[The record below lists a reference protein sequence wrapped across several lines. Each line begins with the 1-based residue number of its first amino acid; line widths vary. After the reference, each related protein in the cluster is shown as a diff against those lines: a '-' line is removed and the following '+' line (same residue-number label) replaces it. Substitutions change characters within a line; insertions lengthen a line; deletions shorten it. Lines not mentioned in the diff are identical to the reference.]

1 MKSAYE
7 HNATNLLKM
16 LEILQQFPEKME
28 WVSVDDEQ
36 AKEIIEKLA
45 KGIVSLGGLAM
56 MAAEAID
63 CDHDRLSGL
72 NALRLTLF
80 SGIRIVEEYMQ
91 DEIEENDLDADE
103 ISWIIDSDNVAQKHG
118 GLH

>member
-1 MKSAYE
+1 MSLEQKHTAP
-7 HNATNLLKM
+7 NLLNT
-16 LEILQQFPEKME
+16 LAILQQFPENME
-28 WVSVDDEQ
+28 WINVDDEQ

-63 CDHDRLSGL
+63 CDDSRLSGL

-91 DEIEENDLDADE
+91 DEIEENDLVADD
-103 ISWIIDSDNVAQKHG
+103 INWIVHPDNVAQRHG
-118 GLH
+118 RLH

>member
-1 MKSAYE
+1 MSTKHDTQQE
-7 HNATNLLKM
+7 ELLKT
-16 LEILQQFPEKME
+16 LEIFQQFTERMD
-28 WVSVDDEQ
+28 WVNVDDEQ

-63 CDHDRLSGL
+63 CDDDRLSGL
-72 NALRLTLF
+72 DTLRLILF

-91 DEIEENDLDADE
+91 DEIEENDLDAEE
-103 ISWIIDSDNVAQKHG
+103 ISWIIDPDNVAKKHG